1 MGRGDNPRG
10 PFHLDE
16 ETIARHQANVPFLNY
31 SAEFRSEYALSFS
44 ELFLL
49 RDDAVVASFM
59 SHTPLSDL
67 LDPWKVVKAHQV
79 CPDLDDPLE
88 EIDRMSRFRALSFRD
103 FYHQQGMF

>member
-1 MGRGDNPRG
+1 MGRGDNPMG
-10 PFHLDE
+10 PFFLDE
-16 ETIARHQANVPFLNY
+16 ETITEHQASVPFLNY
-31 SAEFRSEYALSFS
+31 SAKFRAEYALSFS

-59 SHTPLSDL
+59 SRTPLSDL
-67 LDPWKVVKAHQV
+67 LDPWKAVKAHQV

-103 FYHQQGMF
+103 YYQAQGMF